1 MYLVK
6 YTINIH
12 VYDLVIKKILLLK
25 TIIVIFSRVVYFVIL

>member
-25 TIIVIFSRVVYFVIL
+25 TITAIFSRAVYFVIL